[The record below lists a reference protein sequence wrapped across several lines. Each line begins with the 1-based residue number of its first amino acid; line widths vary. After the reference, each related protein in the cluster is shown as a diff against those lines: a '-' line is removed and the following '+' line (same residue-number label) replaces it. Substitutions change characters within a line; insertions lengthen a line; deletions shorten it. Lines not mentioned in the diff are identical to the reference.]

1 MREFMGRQFAITSL
15 DDPRISHYRDVK
27 DRELA
32 VMSNDLFM
40 VESEQLVRRLLAS
53 SFEVESVLVTEKR
66 ADEIA
71 PLVPPNVPI
80 YVAASEVVNQIIGF
94 KFHSGT
100 MAVGRRGRSPTLDEV
115 IADKQRFVIV
125 VCPEIAN
132 TENVGSMIRIAAA
145 FGADAMLIG
154 ERSCDPFFRQSV
166 RVSMGAVFKL
176 PIVRSTNIVADL
188 KSLQARGVELIATVL
203 DESAQALGDVTPP
216 ARMAILFGNEAQGL
230 APEHIALCDRRV
242 TIPMKLGT
250 DSLNVA
256 VAAGVFLY
264 HFTR

>member
-1 MREFMGRQFAITSL
+1 MPSPSHISSL
-15 DDPRISHYRDVK
+15 DDPRIDNYRDLK

-32 VMSNDLFM
+32 VMTNDLFM

-53 SFEVESVLVTEKR
+53 KFEVESLLVTERR
-66 ADEIA
+66 ADEIGPLA
-71 PLVPPNVPI
+71 PAGVPVYI
-80 YVAASEVVNQIIGF
+80 AAADVVNQIIGF

-100 MAVGRRGRSPTLDEV
+100 MAVARRPRSPTLDEV
-115 IADKQRFVIV
+115 LRDRSRALIV

-132 TENVGSMIRIAAA
+132 TENLGSMIRIAAA

-188 KSLQARGVELIATVL
+188 KSLHNRGVELFATVL
-203 DESAQALGDVTPP
+203 DESAEALGEVDPP

-230 APEHIALCDRRV
+230 SSEHVALCDRRV

-264 HFTR
+264 HFAK

>member
-1 MREFMGRQFAITSL
+1 MKRGIAISSI
-15 DDPRISHYRDVK
+15 DDPRIANYRDVK

-66 ADEIA
+66 AAEIA
-71 PLVPPNVPI
+71 ALVPANVPVFI
-80 YVAASEVVNQIIGF
+80 AAAEVVNQIIGF
-94 KFHSGT
+94 KFHSGM
-100 MAVGRRGRSPTLDEV
+100 MAIARRGTSPTLEEV
-115 IADKQRFVIV
+115 IADKQRALIV

-132 TENVGSMIRIAAA
+132 TENLGSMIRIAAA

-176 PIVRSTNIVADL
+176 PIVRSTNIIADL
-188 KSLQARGVELIATVL
+188 RSLHERGVELVATVL
-203 DESAQALGDVTPP
+203 DESAEALGDVKPP
-216 ARMAILFGNEAQGL
+216 PRVAVLFGNEAQGL
-230 APEHIALCDRRV
+230 SPDHIALCGRRV

-264 HFTR
+264 HFSR

>member
-1 MREFMGRQFAITSL
+1 MRSAIHIFSI
-15 DDPRISHYRDVK
+15 DDPRIANYRDVK

-40 VESEQLVRRLLAS
+40 VESEQLVRRVLAS
-53 SFEVESVLVTEKR
+53 SFDVESVLATEKR

-71 PLVPPNVPI
+71 PLVPSDVPV
-80 YVAASEVVNQIIGF
+80 YVASPAVVNQIIGF

-100 MAVGRRGRSPTLDEV
+100 MAIARRPRSPTIDDV
-115 IADKQRFVIV
+115 IGDKSRVLIV

-132 TENVGSMIRIAAA
+132 TENLGSMIRIAAA

-166 RVSMGAVFKL
+166 RVSMGAVFTL
-176 PIVRSTNIVADL
+176 PIVRSRDIVADL
-188 KSLQARGVELIATVL
+188 RSLRARGVELIATVL
-203 DESAQALGDVTPP
+203 DQSAEELSNVKPP
-216 ARMAILFGNEAQGL
+216 ARTAILFGNEAQGL
-230 APEHIALCDRRV
+230 SDEHVAMCDRRV
-242 TIPMKLGT
+242 TLPMKLGT

-256 VAAGVFLY
+256 VATGVFLY

>member
-1 MREFMGRQFAITSL
+1 MGLESIPNL
-15 DDPRISHYRDVK
+15 DDPRIAHYRDLK

-32 VMSNDLFM
+32 VMSDDLFM

-53 SFEVESVLVTEKR
+53 AFAVHSILVTEKR
-66 ADEIA
+66 AAAIA
-71 PLVPPNVPI
+71 PLVPAAVPV
-80 YVAASEVVNQIIGF
+80 YVAASDVLNQIIGF

-100 MAVGRRGRSPTLDEV
+100 LAIARRPTSPAIADV
-115 IADKQRFVIV
+115 IADNSRVLIV

-132 TENVGSMIRIAAA
+132 TENLGSMIRIAAA

-166 RVSMGAVFKL
+166 RVSMGAVFTL
-176 PIVRSTNIVADL
+176 PIVRSRDIVGDL
-188 KSLQARGVELIATVL
+188 KSLRSRGVELFATVL
-203 DESAQALGDVTPP
+203 DESAEVLSDVAPP

-230 APEHIALCDRRV
+230 SQEHVAMCDRHV

-264 HFTR
+264 HFTREHVTR

>member
-1 MREFMGRQFAITSL
+1 
-15 DDPRISHYRDVK
+15 
-27 DRELA
+27 
-32 VMSNDLFM
+32 
-40 VESEQLVRRLLAS
+40 
-53 SFEVESVLVTEKR
+53 
-66 ADEIA
+66 
-71 PLVPPNVPI
+71 
-80 YVAASEVVNQIIGF
+80 VNQIIGF

-100 MAVGRRGRSPTLDEV
+100 MAIARRPRSPTIDEV
-115 IADKQRFVIV
+115 IGDKPRVLIV

-132 TENVGSMIRIAAA
+132 TENLGSMIRIAAA

-176 PIVRSTNIVADL
+176 PIVRSRDIVTDL
-188 KSLQARGVELIATVL
+188 RSLRTRGVELIATVL
-203 DESAQALGDVTPP
+203 EELAEDLNGVTPP

-230 APEHIALCDRRV
+230 SREHVDLCDRQV

-264 HFTR
+264 HLTRH

>member
-1 MREFMGRQFAITSL
+1 MRIPISTIQ
-15 DDPRISHYRDVK
+15 DQRISPYRDVK

-32 VMSNDLFM
+32 AMSNDLFM

-53 SFEVESVLVTEKR
+53 SFEVDSVLVTEKR
-66 ADEIA
+66 AAEIA
-71 PLVPPNVPI
+71 PLVPTNVPI
-80 YVAASEVVNQIIGF
+80 YVAAGEVVNQIIGF

-100 MAVGRRGRSPTLDEV
+100 MAVARRPRSPTIDDVL
-115 IADKQRFVIV
+115 ADKEGVLIV

-132 TENVGSMIRIAAA
+132 TENLGSMIRIAAA

-176 PIVRSTNIVADL
+176 PIVRSTDIVRDL
-188 KSLQARGVELIATVL
+188 QSLRERGVELIATVL
-203 DESAQALGDVTPP
+203 DELAEPLNDVRTP
-216 ARMAILFGNEAQGL
+216 ARTAVLFGNEAQGL
-230 APEHIALCDRRV
+230 SPEHIALCSRRV

-264 HFTR
+264 HFSR

>member
-1 MREFMGRQFAITSL
+1 M
-15 DDPRISHYRDVK
+15 
-27 DRELA
+27 
-32 VMSNDLFM
+32 
-40 VESEQLVRRLLAS
+40 RRLLAS
-53 SFEVESVLVTEKR
+53 SFQVESVLVTEKR

-71 PLVPPNVPI
+71 PLVPAGVPV
-80 YVAASEVVNQIIGF
+80 YVAAAAVVNRIIGF

-100 MAVGRRGRSPTLDEV
+100 MAVARRPRSQTLDDV
-115 IADKQRFVIV
+115 LRDKQRALIV

-132 TENVGSMIRIAAA
+132 TENLGSMIRIAAA

-176 PIVRSTNIVADL
+176 PIVRSTNIVDDL
-188 KSLQARGVELIATVL
+188 RSLRDRGVELIATVL
-203 DESAQALGDVTPP
+203 DESAEALNDVTTP
-216 ARMAILFGNEAQGL
+216 ARVAVLFGNEAQGL
-230 APEHIALCDRRV
+230 SPEHVALCDRRV

-264 HFTR
+264 HFSH